1 MTPSTNIAYL
11 VVVSATAALTAGVA
25 LPDLVPAQFVLAN
38 SARVGVPRS
47 WLPTLA
53 TLKFAGAGG
62 LVVGLLGLHGIGIA
76 AAVGLVLYFVGAVAV
91 HVRARV
97 FDNIAFPGGYLA
109 LSIASLV
116 LTVWHYRVGG

>member
-1 MTPSTNIAYL
+1 MTLPIVRFL
-11 VVVSATAALTAGVA
+11 VVLTTAVATAGIT

-38 SARVGVPRS
+38 SARVGVSRS

-53 TLKFAGAGG
+53 MLKFAGAGG
-62 LVVGLLGLHGIGIA
+62 LIVGLLGLRYIGIA
-76 AAVGLVLYFVGAVAV
+76 AATGLVLYFIGAVIV

-97 FDNIAFPGGYLA
+97 FSNIAFPGGYLV

-116 LTVWHYRVGG
+116 LLVAH